1 MVPLMTSRLSLPLAL
16 FLILTSWSL
25 AYFIYYGQW
34 FPPRMA
40 VHFNLVGQ
48 PDVWMDRLK
57 FIVIASS
64 TSFMVPPF
72 VVALVG
78 VMPRVLPIGMVSLP
92 DREYWLAPE
101 RREVTLGRLMY
112 FALWLGCLVQAFLI
126 AINVTIARANP
137 QVGSPSPFLRNAL
150 PVAAAFGG
158 ALLIWVVMLS
168 RSFSKPR

>member
-1 MVPLMTSRLSLPLAL
+1 MTSRLSLPLAL

-25 AYFIYYGQW
+25 AYFIYFGQW
-34 FPPRMA
+34 FPPRLA
-40 VHFNLVGQ
+40 VHFSLVGE
-48 PDVWMDRLK
+48 PDVWMERLK

-72 VVALVG
+72 VVACVG
-78 VMPRVLPIGMVSLP
+78 VMPRVLPIGMVNVP
-92 DREYWLAPE
+92 NREYWLAPE
-101 RREVTLGRLMY
+101 HREATLRRLMY

-126 AINVTIARANP
+126 AINVTIVRGNP
-137 QVGSPSPFLRNAL
+137 QVGPPSPFLQHAV

-158 ALLIWVVMLS
+158 ALLIWGVMLS